1 MSLMNAAMKA
11 KLAAAKKVGPNMNEA
26 TAGGGYTV
34 TPEGKNARLRLVG
47 YYEVGKHTVQKG
59 PYAGKKVDEVKLVWE
74 LSGNKW
80 EPQEFD
86 GKKVPYRITDTMTYS
101 LSEKANFFKL
111 FKRMNECHGGEA
123 TIMAE
128 LLGKEF
134 LGDVV
139 HNKSKTDDKKV
150 FANLVNIRKA
160 EREND
165 DGDIVPVKVAEPLT
179 ELKMFIWDI
188 ADKEMW
194 DSIFID
200 GMYEEKKDKDGNVTH
215 KAKSKNVLQEYIMS
229 ALNWDEC
236 PVAELVKSGA
246 TAQEAKELDEAIG
259 GADNEDDEPPFET
272 EQEAAGEPDLNS
284 I

>member
-47 YYEVGKHTVQKG
+47 YYEVGKHVVQKG

-200 GMYEEKKDKDGNVTH
+200 GQYEEKKDKDGNVTH
-215 KAKSKNVLQEYIMS
+215 KAKSKNVIQEYIMS

-246 TAQEAKELDEAIG
+246 TAQEAKELDDAIG
-259 GADNEDDEPPFET
+259 GADNEDDEPPFPT
-272 EQEAAGEPDLNS
+272 EQEDAGEPDLNS